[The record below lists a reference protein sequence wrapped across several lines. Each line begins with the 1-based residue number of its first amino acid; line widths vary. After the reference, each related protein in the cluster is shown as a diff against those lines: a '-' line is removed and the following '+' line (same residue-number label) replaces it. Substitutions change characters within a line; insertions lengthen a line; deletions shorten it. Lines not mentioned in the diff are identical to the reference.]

1 MNEKLALIQKEKKT
15 AQIMVGV
22 CAAGLIGCLILVSRR
37 SPVSLILFAVV
48 FLFYLIVFRRQSK
61 KYQQVI
67 KTATLEEC
75 FRSSLK
81 DISYEPKNGMEKERI
96 TQSHLLPVVHPE
108 NLLIRD
114 TVKGTFQFL
123 PAVLSDVTTDFF
135 SSRTTRQGGTKEFL
149 DFLSGNWFEIQF
161 KTPLPYSCIVWSRK
175 LVPES
180 VRTGFFEG
188 YQNLDMYQN
197 ENFRKE
203 FHLYSDK
210 GREFT
215 IPEEVEK
222 ALLRL
227 AEFTPGQV
235 AAEFDGN
242 TLRVFIKD
250 RFLYTYAVRPRV
262 DVTPQILQHNQY
274 PEISYILRVAD
285 AVIKGRA

>member
-1 MNEKLALIQKEKKT
+1 MNEKIALIQKEKRT

-22 CAAGLIGCLILVSRR
+22 CIAGLLGCLILVSRR
-37 SPVSLILFAVV
+37 SPISLILFTVI
-48 FLFYLIVFRRQSK
+48 FLFYLLVFRRQSK
-61 KYQQVI
+61 KYQQTI
-67 KTATLEEC
+67 KKATLEEC

-81 DISYEPKNGMEKERI
+81 DISYEPKNGLEKERI

-135 SSRTTRQGGTKEFL
+135 SSRTTRQGGAKEFL
-149 DFLSGNWFEIQF
+149 DFLSGNWFEIQL
-161 KTPLPYSCIVWSRK
+161 KAPIPYSCVVWSRD

-180 VRTGFFEG
+180 ARTAFFEG
-188 YQNLDMYQN
+188 YQNLDMYQD
-197 ENFRKE
+197 EDFRKV
-203 FHLYSDK
+203 FHLYSDQEQ
-210 GREFT
+210 EFT
-215 IPEEVEK
+215 LPEEAEK

-227 AEFTPGQV
+227 AGFTPGKV
-235 AAEFDGN
+235 AAEFSGN
-242 TLRVFIKD
+242 MLRVFIKD

-274 PEISYILRVAD
+274 PEISYILRVPD
-285 AVIKGRA
+285 AVIKGRP